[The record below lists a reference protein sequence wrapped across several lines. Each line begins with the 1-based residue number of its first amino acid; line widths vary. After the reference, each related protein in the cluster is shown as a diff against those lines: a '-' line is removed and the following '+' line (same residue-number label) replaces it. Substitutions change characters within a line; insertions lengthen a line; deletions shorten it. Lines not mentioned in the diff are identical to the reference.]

1 VTYLKVRCAN
11 PPGDPLASS
20 SDTGVVPGCGWKWL
34 AVVQVALLVTGC
46 SAAAGPAHRPAPR
59 SAGPARPA
67 VDPLVRRTMVLGY
80 SVRHRLIIAIQLGDP
95 DSPRRA
101 LVVGCIHGSEPAGI
115 AIATALARG
124 SPPAQAN
131 LWIVPDLN
139 PDGVAVGT
147 RQNAHGWT

>member
-1 VTYLKVRCAN
+1 
-11 PPGDPLASS
+11 
-20 SDTGVVPGCGWKWL
+20 
-34 AVVQVALLVTGC
+34 VVQVALLVTGC

-101 LVVGCIHGSEPAGI
+101 LVVEPAGI